1 MQIGSGNM
9 LNHIEVMTPT
19 VLTSWNTAVYIL
31 IILHQCV
38 WSPLIFSTEIFMT
51 VELLIISYEQNFE
64 QDAQWAYLK
73 SRTWKVSR
81 LEAASDSP
89 RAIFQKNV

>member
-1 MQIGSGNM
+1 
-9 LNHIEVMTPT
+9 
-19 VLTSWNTAVYIL
+19 
-31 IILHQCV
+31 
-38 WSPLIFSTEIFMT
+38 MT
-51 VELLIISYEQNFE
+51 VELLIISYAQNFE